1 MKQVFEAQ
9 EGLSMQR
16 TITPIWS
23 ETMYKGQDLAELTF
37 DEAIDRELLLN
48 RSSEDVVKT
57 TIHIP
62 LWVRASIARKHAEMD
77 VSEGKLYT
85 AIINHGTS
93 IIKTRYKDRIR
104 DMEGV
109 RYKLLKSDNDIIK
122 SLVGDFQICVNG
134 VQGGKDR
141 RTVRVPAW
149 CKDYLGTVG
158 AAFRM
163 EFSSMVRLALYL
175 AFQTNRDISKKDMRI
190 CKTAISNFEYK
201 LKDYSTVCIALVA
214 TEE

>member
-1 MKQVFEAQ
+1 MPVGNAQ

-16 TITPIWS
+16 PITPIWS
-23 ETMYKGQDLAELTF
+23 DSMYKGQDLAEMSF
-37 DEAIDRELLLN
+37 DEAIDRELSLN
-48 RSSEDVVKT
+48 RSAEDVVKT

-62 LWVRASIARKHAEMD
+62 LWVRASVARKHAEMG
-77 VSEGKLYT
+77 VSEGRLYT

-93 IIKTRYKDRIR
+93 IIKQRYKDQIR
-104 DMEGV
+104 EMEGV
-109 RYKLLKSDNDIIK
+109 RYKLLKSDNEIIK

-141 RTVRVPAW
+141 RTVRVPVW
-149 CKDYLGTVG
+149 CKGYLGTVG
-158 AAFRM
+158 AALRM

-175 AFQTNRDISKKDMRI
+175 AFQTNRDISKKDMEI
-190 CKTAISNFEYK
+190 CKLAVSTFEYK
-201 LKDYSTVCIALVA
+201 LADYSTVCIALAA